1 MVKSP
6 NKYNRLYVIAEP
18 LNEDL
23 VKEIEDGNI
32 KPSDDYKVTTKT
44 LIDKYVGIKMTLK
57 KYDYLA
63 HIKWVQTY

>member
-32 KPSDDYKVTTKT
+32 KS
-44 LIDKYVGIKMTLK
+44 LLK
-57 KYDYLA
+57 L
-63 HIKWVQTY
+63 